1 MKIDKDYIEQLR
13 EDYSRGI
20 LEEHNVFPDPMQQFE
35 KWFKEAIEAQ
45 IHEPNAMTLAT
56 ATPKGIP
63 SARIVLLKGLD
74 ERGFIFYTNYES
86 KKGSEIRENPH
97 VSLTFFWPELAR
109 QVRIDG
115 LADKI
120 SKRES
125 QEYFNNRPHGS
136 RLGAMASN
144 QSKVIENRDIIES
157 KYQELSEKFK
167 ESDNIDV
174 PDFWGGFLVSPY
186 RIEFWQGRSNRL
198 HDRLQYTLQKISP
211 KEWKIERLSP

>member
-13 EDYSRGI
+13 EDYSRGT
-20 LEEHNVFPDPMQQFE
+20 LEEHSVLADPMQQFE
-35 KWFKEAIEAQ
+35 KWFKEAVEAQ

-86 KKGSEIRENPH
+86 KKGSEIKENPH

-144 QSKVIENRDIIES
+144 QSKVIESRETIEN
-157 KYQELSEKFK
+157 KYQELSEKFN
-167 ESDNIDV
+167 ESDKIEV

-198 HDRLQYTLQKISP
+198 HDRLRYTLQHISP
-211 KEWKIERLSP
+211 KAWQIERLSP

>member
-13 EDYSRGI
+13 EDYSRGT
-20 LEEHNVFPDPMQQFE
+20 LEEHSVLADPMQQFE
-35 KWFKEAIEAQ
+35 KWFKEAVEAQ

-86 KKGSEIRENPH
+86 KKGSEIKENPH

-144 QSKVIENRDIIES
+144 QSKVIESRETIEN
-157 KYQELSEKFK
+157 KYQELSEKFN
-167 ESDNIDV
+167 ESDKIEV

-198 HDRLQYTLQKISP
+198 HDRLRYTLQHISP
-211 KEWKIERLSP
+211 RAWQIERLSP